1 MKMSKIVLG
10 MLFCFSITTMQSQ
23 KKLDCELN
31 FKKALFYLKGD
42 KNFKR
47 DTVKSIAYL
56 KPCLKVGNANA
67 QLLMARIYLSK
78 NDEKSDKK
86 GFKLLKKSAQQDN
99 KYAAGDLGILYKYGR
114 GCTLNVNK
122 ARKWLKKGAALGN
135 QSAAYSLGY
144 LYLKGFGN
152 GTQDYAKAI
161 TWFKKSTHPMAK
173 YWLGVCYYYGYGLPK
188 NLAKANELLGTD
200 FTADYV
206 SNKNESS
213 KNSDVAIF
221 EKIKET
227 SANFELPKAIHKNEF
242 YGAWKGTL
250 FQFDWSDTHIEQEIP
265 LHIEFEYESD
275 NDNSTYSITI
285 AAQTISGNLSRANNS
300 IYFEDL
306 ALTLPHTSFHK
317 KIPTKLLHQ
326 FLSTE
331 LALKEIYATNYL
343 TGNIE
348 NYIGK
353 WNEPG
358 APLRFVLQKKE
369 TFSNSDKELT
379 DEALKALSAQKNNFI
394 KLYPNP
400 FKEDLIISYTL
411 EKASNI
417 QIKVSDITGL
427 KTFVVEKGVSQKA
440 GNHRYF
446 FNGTQLV
453 KGLYIVTVITD
464 NGKKTRIIVKK

>member
-10 MLFCFSITTMQSQ
+10 MLLCLCIITTQSQ
-23 KKLDCELN
+23 KKMDCDLN
-31 FKKALFYLKGD
+31 FKNALFYLKGD
-42 KNFKR
+42 KHFER

-56 KPCLKVGNANA
+56 KPCLKIGDANA

-86 GFKLLKKSAQQDN
+86 GFKLLKKSAQQHN
-99 KYAAGDLGILYKYGR
+99 KYAAGDLGILYKYGK
-114 GCTLNVNK
+114 GCILDVNK
-122 ARKWLKKGAALGN
+122 ARKWFKKGAELGN

-144 LYLKGFGN
+144 LYFKGFGN

-188 NLAKANELLGTD
+188 NLAKANALLGAD
-200 FTADYV
+200 FNNENL
-206 SNKNESS
+206 SKKNEIG
-213 KNSDVAIF
+213 KNSDTAIF
-221 EKIKET
+221 EKIKE
-227 SANFELPKAIHKNEF
+227 SAEKFELSRAMHNNAF
-242 YGAWKGTL
+242 YGTWKGTL
-250 FQFDWSDTHIEQEIP
+250 FQLDWSDTHIEQKIP
-265 LHIEFEYESD
+265 LRIEFIYDSE

-285 AAQTISGNLSRANNS
+285 AGQRISGNLIKTNNS

-306 ALTLPHTSFHK
+306 ALTLPHASFHK

-326 FLSTE
+326 FLWSE
-331 LALKEIYATNYL
+331 LALKKINATNYL

-358 APLRFVLQKKE
+358 APLRFVLQKIG
-369 TFSNSDKELT
+369 TFSNSGKELT

-417 QIKVSDITGL
+417 ELKISDIKGL